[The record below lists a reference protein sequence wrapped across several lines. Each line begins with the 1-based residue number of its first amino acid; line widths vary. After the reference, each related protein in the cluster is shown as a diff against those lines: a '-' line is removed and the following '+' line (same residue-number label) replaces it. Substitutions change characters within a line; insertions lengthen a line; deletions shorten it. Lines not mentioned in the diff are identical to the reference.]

1 MRGCALW
8 KVVRNLVHKKL
19 KNRGAK
25 FRATPTLVGHAPML
39 KHYPLGLGLCLSL
52 EWMQPL
58 LFICPFRACACSF
71 DVSVTW
77 QLRGALRYV
86 NTTQRSLFA

>member
-52 EWMQPL
+52 EWMQPY
-58 LFICPFRACACSF
+58 LFKPTSSLSSILSAWARTS
-71 DVSVTW
+71 
-77 QLRGALRYV
+77 
-86 NTTQRSLFA
+86 TTSSMSL